1 MCWVVIFWGPSHFHC
16 VFYYRPIVTW
26 NAIHCGVELNN
37 CSVEN
42 SNTQLNSIFHDLHPL
57 LSLCLREIMGAL
69 TYIAFLIVN
78 GDEAY
83 AGIIGDVL
91 CSPGDINPCTGFI
104 EKSQSVAGGVAH
116 RFQLLLLTFINYCG
130 KKKSQF
136 LFSQNIKY
144 VNAVVKLIIPSWKWP
159 DC

>member
-1 MCWVVIFWGPSHFHC
+1 
-16 VFYYRPIVTW
+16 
-26 NAIHCGVELNN
+26 
-37 CSVEN
+37 
-42 SNTQLNSIFHDLHPL
+42 
-57 LSLCLREIMGAL
+57 MGAL

-91 CSPGDINPCTGFI
+91 CSPGDINLCTGFI

-130 KKKSQF
+130 KKKKS
-136 LFSQNIKY
+136 
-144 VNAVVKLIIPSWKWP
+144 IPLLSEH
-159 DC
+159 